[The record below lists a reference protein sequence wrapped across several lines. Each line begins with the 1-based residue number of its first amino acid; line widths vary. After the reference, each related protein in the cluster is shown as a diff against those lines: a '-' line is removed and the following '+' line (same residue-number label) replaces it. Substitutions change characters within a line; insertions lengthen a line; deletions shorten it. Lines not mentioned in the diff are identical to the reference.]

1 MHVCTDK
8 LGRETNF
15 LLYDIKETTIA
26 GSIEANDVTLR
37 SGSSFTGSN
46 PTFTLEARTSGGP
59 PTTSTWT
66 RDGVEIT
73 SGISLEVDTI
83 PQAVV
88 TEDNIDAYLNSR
100 YISKL
105 VVTGVLTG
113 VYQYSASNRAMASP
127 STDSF
132 VIEGT
137 YYATPVCMC
146 CPSISLRWHRS
157 CWGHADVAKKS
168 NRNHVTV
175 VN

>member
-1 MHVCTDK
+1 MT
-8 LGRETNF
+8 
-15 LLYDIKETTIA
+15 
-26 GSIEANDVTLR
+26 NDVTLR
-37 SGSSFTGSN
+37 SGSQFTG
-46 PTFTLEARTSGGP
+46 LEARTSGGP

-73 SGISLEVDTI
+73 SDSASDISLEVDTN
-83 PQAVV
+83 PQSTA
-88 TEDNIDAYLNSR
+88 TDDNIAAYLNTR
-100 YISKL
+100 YISTL
-105 VVTGVLTG
+105 IVTGVFPG

-127 STDSF
+127 RTDSF
-132 VIEGT
+132 TIEGT
-137 YYATPVCMC
+137 YYAISVCMC

>member
-1 MHVCTDK
+1 M
-8 LGRETNF
+8 
-15 LLYDIKETTIA
+15 
-26 GSIEANDVTLR
+26 TLR
-37 SGSSFTGSN
+37 SGSRFTGSS

-59 PTTSTWT
+59 PTASTWT

-73 SGISLEVDTI
+73 SGIYLEVDTDPNPLI
-83 PQAVV
+83 SP
-88 TEDNIDAYLNSR
+88 TNDNLDAYLNSR
-100 YISKL
+100 YISTV
-105 VVTGVLTG
+105 VVTGVFPG

-127 STDSF
+127 RTASIT
-132 VIEGT
+132 IEGT

-157 CWGHADVAKKS
+157 CWGHAGVAKKS